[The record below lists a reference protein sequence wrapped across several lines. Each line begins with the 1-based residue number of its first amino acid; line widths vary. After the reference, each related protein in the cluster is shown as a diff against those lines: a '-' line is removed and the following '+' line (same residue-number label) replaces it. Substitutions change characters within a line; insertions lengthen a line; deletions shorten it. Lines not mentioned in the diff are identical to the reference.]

1 VNRRP
6 QAPAP
11 ALGALTDLRCACATA
26 RQVARVL
33 TQLYDS
39 RLRDTGLEAPQFALM
54 MTLEKQG
61 PCSQVDLGRR
71 YALDKTTVS
80 RNLKLL
86 ERNGWISSSAAS
98 DRRKRQF
105 TLTAAGRKRLA
116 VAMPVWKKAQNQLRS
131 GMAAE
136 QWDAMFGVFRT
147 VVQAAQALQNV
158 DQRGKT
164 S

>member
-1 VNRRP
+1 V
-6 QAPAP
+6 
-11 ALGALTDLRCACATA
+11 
-26 RQVARVL
+26 
-33 TQLYDS
+33 
-39 RLRDTGLEAPQFALM
+39 EAPQFALM

-86 ERNGWISSSAAS
+86 ERNGWISSSVVS

-105 TLTAAGRKRLA
+105 TLTAAGRERLA
-116 VAMPVWKKAQNQLRS
+116 VAKPEWKKAQNQLRS
-131 GMAAE
+131 GMSAE
-136 QWDAMFGVFRT
+136 QWDAMFRAFRT
-147 VVQAAQALQNV
+147 VVQAAQTLQNV
-158 DQRGKT
+158 DQKGKK

>member
-1 VNRRP
+1 
-6 QAPAP
+6 
-11 ALGALTDLRCACATA
+11 
-26 RQVARVL
+26 
-33 TQLYDS
+33 
-39 RLRDTGLEAPQFALM
+39 M

-131 GMAAE
+131 SMAAE